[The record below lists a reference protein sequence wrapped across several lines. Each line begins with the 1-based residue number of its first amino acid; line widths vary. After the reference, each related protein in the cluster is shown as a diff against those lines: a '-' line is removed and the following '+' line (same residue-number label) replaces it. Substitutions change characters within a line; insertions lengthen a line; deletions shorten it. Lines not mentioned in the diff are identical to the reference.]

1 MGASSLLQK
10 GSKMHFE
17 DLLKNKPLQE
27 HTQDEIKEIISQL
40 ELPEVE
46 RFEKEI
52 RKTRKKTTT
61 KKSKNAQQR
70 KDNDFEKLLQK
81 GLK

>member
-1 MGASSLLQK
+1 
-10 GSKMHFE
+10 MHFE